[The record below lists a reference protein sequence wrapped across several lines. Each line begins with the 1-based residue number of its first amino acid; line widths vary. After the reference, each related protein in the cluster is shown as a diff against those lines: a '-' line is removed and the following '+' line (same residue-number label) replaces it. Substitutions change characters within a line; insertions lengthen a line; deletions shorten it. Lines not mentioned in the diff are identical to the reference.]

1 MEVGPTLSSTPLATL
16 IRIPPLF
23 VESGSLSEGQEAG
36 ARSNFHSPVLR
47 CLSLP
52 PQAELLDQGAVA
64 LEVRPLEV
72 VQQTAAAADEL
83 EQAAARVV
91 ILRVRAQMV
100 GELVDPGG
108 EKGDLHLR
116 RTGVALV
123 PAVLADDLQLG
134 FLGQSHATS
143 R

>member
-1 MEVGPTLSSTPLATL
+1 MEEGPTLSSTPLATL

-23 VESGSLSEGQEAG
+23 VESGSLSQRRGD
-36 ARSNFHSPVLR
+36 ARSNFHSPGLV
-47 CLSLP
+47 LP

-64 LEVRPLEV
+64 LEVRALQV
-72 VQQTAAAADEL
+72 VEQPSAAPDEL

-91 ILRVRAQMV
+91 ILRVRAQV
-100 GELVDPGG
+100 LGELVDPGG

-134 FLGQSHATS
+134 FLGQSHAAS

>member
-23 VESGSLSEGQEAG
+23 VESGSLSQRLPPG
-36 ARSNFHSPVLR
+36 ARSNFHSPGLV
-47 CLSLP
+47 LP
-52 PQAELLDQGAVA
+52 PQTELLDQGAVA
-64 LEVRPLEV
+64 LEVRALEV
-72 VQQTAAAADEL
+72 VEQPATAPDEL

-91 ILRVRAQMV
+91 VLRVRAQV
-100 GELVDPGG
+100 LGELVDPGG
-108 EKGDLHLR
+108 EKGDLNFR

-134 FLGQSHATS
+134 FLGQSHATPG
-143 R
+143 